1 MKLKGILCSAA
12 LLLGLSGAALAAD
25 PIKIG
30 VYLPLTGNS
39 AFGGQLELE
48 GVQQAHKKYPE
59 ILGRPV
65 QLVVVDNKSDKVE
78 SANAVQRL
86 IDKENVNAI
95 IGTFGSSLAMAGGE
109 VAESKHVPMVGT
121 SCSNPM
127 VTEGKKYVFRAGFI
141 DPYQGAGAAAWAVE
155 HMKAK
160 TAAILQ
166 EVSNDYSVGLA
177 KFFKDNFE
185 KRGGKVV
192 AVSNFQ
198 TGDQD
203 FTAQLTQII
212 DLAPDVLYIPIN
224 FAEGAIIMRQAR
236 ELGGEF
242 QIMGADAMDNPEM
255 AKIAGDA
262 CEGFTF
268 TAVPYDTDM
277 PDLSP
282 VAKEFTDDWFA
293 QHPDRDE
300 NDKPAA
306 LTALGYDT
314 YLLIRDAIERTGS
327 ADPEKITEGLAT
339 VKDLPC
345 ATGLT
350 TINGT
355 HDAEKA
361 VGIVQMI
368 KGRRTFIGTQ
378 ATN

>member
-1 MKLKGILCSAA
+1 MNRMKMLALSAFA
-12 LLLGLSGAALAAD
+12 AGAVMGTAFAAD

-48 GVQQAHKKYPE
+48 GAQLAHEKFPT
-59 ILGRPV
+59 IMNRPV
-65 QLVVVDNKSDKVE
+65 ELIVVDNKSDKVE

-86 IDKENVNAI
+86 VDKEKVVAI
-95 IGTFGSSLAMAGGE
+95 IGSFGSSLSMAGGE
-109 VAESKHVPMVGT
+109 VAESAHIPMVGT

-127 VTEGKKYVFRAGFI
+127 VTMGKKYVFRAGFI
-141 DPYQGAGAAAWAVE
+141 DPYQGAGAAGWAIE
-155 HMKAK
+155 KMGAK

-177 KFFKDNFE
+177 KFFKDAFE
-185 KRGGKVV
+185 KKGGKIV
-192 AVSNFQ
+192 AISNFQ

-203 FTAQLTQII
+203 FTAQLTEII
-212 DLAPDVLYIPIN
+212 SHSPDVLYIPIN

-242 QIMGADAMDNPEM
+242 KIMGADAMDNPEM

-268 TAVPYDTDM
+268 TAVPYAREMPGKTESAELFTKYWDEHHTDE
-277 PDLSP
+277 PSALS
-282 VAKEFTDDWFA
+282 
-293 QHPDRDE
+293 
-300 NDKPAA
+300 
-306 LTALGYDT
+306 ALGYDC
-314 YLLIRDAIERTGS
+314 YLMIKDAIERTGS
-327 ADPEKITEGLAT
+327 TDPEKITEGLAT
-339 VKDLPC
+339 IKDLPC

-350 TINGT
+350 TINAT

-361 VGIVQMI
+361 VGIVQI
-368 KGRRTFIGTQ
+368 INGKRTFVGTQ
-378 ATN
+378 ATD